1 MALSRDARLFVF
13 LLVIVA
19 TEARYYGPPKGK
31 TLSEW
36 KAEKAAEKQSAEW
49 AAANEAKMP
58 AVNKVVDM
66 LEDLQ
71 SQVLAEGEA
80 EAKTY
85 NTFACWCKTTMAEK
99 QEAIKKGKDDKA
111 SFSAAI
117 TKLTETR
124 KELDTKIGEL
134 EGAIATAQK
143 EMKQAT
149 TTSNAARA
157 VYETNEA
164 DLKAALDALKGAIKE
179 LKASKTPSLL
189 QLQTISKTIRHAV
202 LMADALGLDTSG
214 SALLQQGDVPVE
226 MENYKFHS
234 DSIIGT
240 LEKLLAEF
248 TTEKNKVDAANVERI
263 KIYDM
268 LMQDKTDIV
277 KAKTAELDEKQKAK
291 SQASSDIASNNQQL
305 STTSATL
312 LDDMEYLAET
322 NDISSRKA
330 QTWDQRSQVR
340 ADELSALV
348 AAIKIVKGTVAE
360 KTGNSTLRFAQLGV
374 SVRMADVVANSDADM
389 EAIEASA
396 EDAEGDAPLG
406 FLQRKQISRHQ
417 ADPSRAIEGRQAV
430 VQLLK
435 SKSQELK
442 STLLSSL
449 ATQVASQDSK
459 DVFAKVKVLIQ
470 ELIER
475 LLAEAGKEANQK
487 GWCDKSI
494 ADATQKREYASDD
507 IGTLNAQ
514 LAELEAKKDKLIE
527 ELGVLVDEIKE
538 LKTTMSEEKKIRAEE
553 QVENTNTVKEAE
565 FGLAAVQ
572 EAIKILE
579 RFYATAGKASV
590 EYSLAQG
597 SKGPLD
603 DMPDAGF
610 DAGEA
615 YTGAGG
621 TAGGIVGML
630 EVIESDFVRTIKET
644 TKAEEKAV
652 EDHYVSMTEAGKS
665 LAQKEMAN
673 KENLKYKDD
682 TELKLES
689 ANEDLKAKMA
699 VLKASIQELL
709 ELQPACVDTGMS
721 YADRVAHRE
730 QEIEALKKA
739 SCILNAYASYGP
751 DGLADAC

>member
-1 MALSRDARLFVF
+1 
-13 LLVIVA
+13 
-19 TEARYYGPPKGK
+19 
-31 TLSEW
+31 
-36 KAEKAAEKQSAEW
+36 
-49 AAANEAKMP
+49 
-58 AVNKVVDM
+58 
-66 LEDLQ
+66 
-71 SQVLAEGEA
+71 
-80 EAKTY
+80 
-85 NTFACWCKTTMAEK
+85 
-99 QEAIKKGKDDKA
+99 
-111 SFSAAI
+111 
-117 TKLTETR
+117 
-124 KELDTKIGEL
+124 
-134 EGAIATAQK
+134 
-143 EMKQAT
+143 
-149 TTSNAARA
+149 
-157 VYETNEA
+157 
-164 DLKAALDALKGAIKE
+164 
-179 LKASKTPSLL
+179 
-189 QLQTISKTIRHAV
+189 
-202 LMADALGLDTSG
+202 
-214 SALLQQGDVPVE
+214 
-226 MENYKFHS
+226 
-234 DSIIGT
+234 
-240 LEKLLAEF
+240 
-248 TTEKNKVDAANVERI
+248 
-263 KIYDM
+263 
-268 LMQDKTDIV
+268 
-277 KAKTAELDEKQKAK
+277 
-291 SQASSDIASNNQQL
+291 
-305 STTSATL
+305 
-312 LDDMEYLAET
+312 
-322 NDISSRKA
+322 
-330 QTWDQRSQVR
+330 
-340 ADELSALV
+340 
-348 AAIKIVKGTVAE
+348 
-360 KTGNSTLRFAQLGV
+360 
-374 SVRMADVVANSDADM
+374 MADVVANNDADM

-396 EDAEGDAPLG
+396 EDAEGDAPVG
-406 FLQRKQISRHQ
+406 FLQRKIISRHQ

-459 DVFAKVKVLIQ
+459 DVFAKVKALIQ

-507 IGTLNAQ
+507 ISTLNAQ

-527 ELGVLVDEIKE
+527 ELGTLVDEIKE
-538 LKTTMSEEKKIRAEE
+538 LKTSMSEEKKIRAEE
-553 QVENTNTVKEAE
+553 KVENTNTVKEAE
-565 FGLAAVQ
+565 FGLSAVQ

-579 RFYATAGKASV
+579 RFYATAKKASV
-590 EYSLAQG
+590 EYSLAQ
-597 SKGPLD
+597 GPLD

-630 EVIESDFVRTIKET
+630 EVIESDFIRTIKET
-644 TKAEEKAV
+644 EKAEEKAT

-673 KENLKYKDD
+673 KETLKYKDD

-739 SCILNAYASYGP
+739 LCILTAYASYGP